1 MIELLITGILFI
13 VIVTPVINAYSKAKK
28 ELREYENNE
37 TNRQ

>member
-1 MIELLITGILFI
+1 MLEGTILSIILALICI
-13 VIVTPVINAYSKAKK
+13 PVVNTFSKWKK